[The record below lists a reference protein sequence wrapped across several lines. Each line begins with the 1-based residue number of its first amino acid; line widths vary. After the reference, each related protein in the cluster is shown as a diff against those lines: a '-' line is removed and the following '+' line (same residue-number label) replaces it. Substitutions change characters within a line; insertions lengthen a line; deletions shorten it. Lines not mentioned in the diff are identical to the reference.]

1 MILADTNILLRLT
14 RSDADEYPLIKAAL
28 KRLRREGIP
37 LCYTSQNLIE
47 FWRVLTRPKT
57 ENGFGLPVE
66 AADHEAKLIETRLDF
81 LPDTPAVHE
90 HWRRLVVEY
99 RVSGRQVH
107 DARLVAVMLAHGILR
122 LLTLNV
128 GDFERYGSLI
138 APVHPRELA
147 QDVEAR

>member
-1 MILADTNILLRLT
+1 
-14 RSDADEYPLIKAAL
+14 
-28 KRLRREGIP
+28 
-37 LCYTSQNLIE
+37 
-47 FWRVLTRPKT
+47 
-57 ENGFGLPVE
+57 LPIE
-66 AADHEAKLIETRLDF
+66 AADHEARLIETRLDF
-81 LPDTPAVHE
+81 LPDTAAVHE

>member
-14 RSDADEYPLIKAAL
+14 RSEAGEYPLVRAAL
-28 KRLRREGIP
+28 RQLRRQAIP

-57 ENGFGLPVE
+57 ENGFGLPIE
-66 AADHEAKLIETRLDF
+66 AADHEAQLVETRLDF
-81 LPDTPAVHE
+81 VPDTAAVHE

-99 RVSGRQVH
+99 QVSGRQVH
-107 DARLVAVMLAHGILR
+107 DARLVAVMLAHDISR

-128 GDFERYGSLI
+128 GDFKRYGKLI
-138 APVHPRELA
+138 VPVHPRELA
-147 QDVEAR
+147 EDADKR